1 MLLYAIASLIIEKEL
16 SEEYRNPNT
25 IHPQVG
31 RVGLKALAKAPLE
44 KGDEYMSIIRI
55 NKAWCKRCDIC
66 VEVCP
71 KDVLAL
77 DKKGFPI
84 VVNEESCNKCKLC
97 EFQCPDLAIEIVEES
112 DE

>member
-1 MLLYAIASLIIEKEL
+1 M
-16 SEEYRNPNT
+16 SEEYRDSNS

-31 RVGLKALAKAPLE
+31 RVGSEALAKAPLE

-55 NKAWCKRCDIC
+55 KRAWCKCCDIC
-66 VEVCP
+66 VEICP
-71 KDVLAL
+71 KDVLAF

-84 VVNEESCNKCKLC
+84 VVNEESCVKCKLC